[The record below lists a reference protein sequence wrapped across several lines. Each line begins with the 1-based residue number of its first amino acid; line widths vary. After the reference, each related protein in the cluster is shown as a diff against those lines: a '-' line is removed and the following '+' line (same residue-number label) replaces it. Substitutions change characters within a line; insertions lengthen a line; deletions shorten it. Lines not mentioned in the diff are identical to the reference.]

1 MSLLCLSTQKSQSAS
16 GVAIRYTNTRTVSL
30 YRRRF
35 GLVSDF
41 APRMAETRSASEL
54 KPKELR
60 FGPLSAALKN
70 GNWLPRPPN
79 RCWSEGPSVLSSSEA
94 GLAGS
99 TSSQSETPAGMVEV
113 PGGTRRER
121 SVQTCNFDESFSR
134 KSALA
139 FPSHLGDATSPK
151 SVAIVGGGIAGL
163 TSAYES
169 ANLGHSVTVFERS
182 NRWGG
187 RIETRRFRTEPTGS
201 SVRCV
206 PLPPRLC
213 EPLRRP
219 FQTHDPIVREQERR
233 LVLNF
238 REMRRRRADWPDI
251 AALYGVL
258 LHPETLLRLNVGT
271 AYPRPSNSGWGQ
283 FRNDFSDPL
292 LRGIESHS
300 LAQLIDGTMTGVA
313 PLNEEEWAFVGGYFG
328 FHWIEDASVLFWAN
342 VEDLLDPKGRYEIQG
357 GMGRLVESFL
367 TELSTNARVALR
379 PDTPVNGI
387 ELSTDDGVL
396 VDIPGQRLRFDAA
409 ICAVPAPAVARI
421 DFTPELPSK
430 QVEAI
435 RAVRYF
441 PAVKALAHCKERAW
455 ETLDG
460 IFGGSSATDRLHQQ
474 CWYPSDNATAE
485 ADEDLLVG
493 SGRAI
498 DEVDEEGFPVVVPT
512 KWRAADPDLNGPGV
526 FIAAYAGEPTP
537 SESLPCPIPLAR
549 SSYSDQYVELTLGS
563 THTFWS
569 LGGPLLAE
577 RGQPGWGGLCVL
589 RTHRAA
595 PVRALAL
602 PSARR
607 PGVLRWRASW
617 GGSRLDPGGDP
628 VGPSS
633 RSRCSSTALT

>member
-1 MSLLCLSTQKSQSAS
+1 M
-16 GVAIRYTNTRTVSL
+16 
-30 YRRRF
+30 
-35 GLVSDF
+35 
-41 APRMAETRSASEL
+41 
-54 KPKELR
+54 
-60 FGPLSAALKN
+60 
-70 GNWLPRPPN
+70 
-79 RCWSEGPSVLSSSEA
+79 
-94 GLAGS
+94 
-99 TSSQSETPAGMVEV
+99 
-113 PGGTRRER
+113 
-121 SVQTCNFDESFSR
+121 
-134 KSALA
+134 
-139 FPSHLGDATSPK
+139 
-151 SVAIVGGGIAGL
+151 
-163 TSAYES
+163 
-169 ANLGHSVTVFERS
+169 
-182 NRWGG
+182 
-187 RIETRRFRTEPTGS
+187 
-201 SVRCV
+201 
-206 PLPPRLC
+206 
-213 EPLRRP
+213 
-219 FQTHDPIVREQERR
+219 
-233 LVLNF
+233 
-238 REMRRRRADWPDI
+238 
-251 AALYGVL
+251 
-258 LHPETLLRLNVGT
+258 GT

-498 DEVDEEGFPVVVPT
+498 DQVDEEGFPVVVPT

-526 FIAAYAGEPTP
+526 FIAAYVWGANAERIAAMPDPTRQEQLLRSIRRTHPWIDTYLLEPLEVRCWPNEDNPGGGAFAYFEPTEQRRYGPWLCRPHGDRVFFAGEHHGV
-537 SESLPCPIPLAR
+537 A
-549 SSYSDQYVELTLGS
+549 Q
-563 THTFWS
+563 
-569 LGGPLLAE
+569 
-577 RGQPGWGGLCVL
+577 GWIQG
-589 RTHRAA
+589 AIQS
-595 PVRALAL
+595 ALAAVRGVAAL
-602 PSARR
+602 P
-607 PGVLRWRASW
+607 
-617 GGSRLDPGGDP
+617 
-628 VGPSS
+628 
-633 RSRCSSTALT
+633 